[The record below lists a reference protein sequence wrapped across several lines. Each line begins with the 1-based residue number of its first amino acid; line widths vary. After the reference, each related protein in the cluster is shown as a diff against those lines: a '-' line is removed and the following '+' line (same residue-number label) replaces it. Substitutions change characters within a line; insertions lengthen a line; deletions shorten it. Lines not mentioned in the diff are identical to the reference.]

1 VKQLTLFGF
10 AFAITTC
17 AERFLTCALNADS
30 VAPVPLES
38 YLAVVD
44 VLNDKVI
51 RQLERVDADLQQRR
65 TFNPLDDY
73 KEISPEEQ
81 VEVMKLL
88 EREKKVFFTI
98 YKSYIPSAA
107 QGFSDIKI
115 ALNAVPFS
123 GGLPFSGVVNFCRDF
138 EVSPEMLSR
147 PQLLELFES
156 VLQAERELI
165 EHTVNVLSDAGK
177 MDKISNSA
185 LNGTSKTFDSATKLA
200 DAKSDSI
207 SFPQFLDLIL
217 LIALRCPMFR
227 GPSPAVVKLSNLL
240 LLLNRSNG
248 KNKIEQ
254 KFRWKELVVFRA
266 NPVFAV
272 AARVENNA
280 QKVVTHIAEVHAQEH
295 SHGHALGHTLNQET
309 AEEKSTSS
317 LASQGSETDL
327 HGLHGH
333 KLPSNKIVAAWNGVA
348 ASPAEK
354 GIISVSHKISSQRM
368 KPTTVPYYD
377 VETQAVVQ
385 IRRKKP
391 MDELRNKF
399 GEPY

>member
-1 VKQLTLFGF
+1 
-10 AFAITTC
+10 
-17 AERFLTCALNADS
+17 
-30 VAPVPLES
+30 
-38 YLAVVD
+38 
-44 VLNDKVI
+44 
-51 RQLERVDADLQQRR
+51 
-65 TFNPLDDY
+65 
-73 KEISPEEQ
+73 
-81 VEVMKLL
+81 M
-88 EREKKVFFTI
+88 
-98 YKSYIPSAA
+98 
-107 QGFSDIKI
+107 
-115 ALNAVPFS
+115 
-123 GGLPFSGVVNFCRDF
+123 
-138 EVSPEMLSR
+138 
-147 PQLLELFES
+147 
-156 VLQAERELI
+156 
-165 EHTVNVLSDAGK
+165 
-177 MDKISNSA
+177 
-185 LNGTSKTFDSATKLA
+185 
-200 DAKSDSI
+200 
-207 SFPQFLDLIL
+207 QFLDLIL

-280 QKVVTHIAEVHAQEH
+280 QKIVTHIADVHAQEH
-295 SHGHALGHTLNQET
+295 SHGHALGHTLSQET

-354 GIISVSHKISSQRM
+354 GVISVSHKITSQRM